1 MKKIFLILFALI
13 VGVIFVSCG
22 NDDDTSVEKNFTN
35 KTFTV
40 GGIEFTMIAVEGGTF
55 TMGATPEQGDD
66 ASNNEKPAHQVTLSN
81 YYIGETEVTQALWKA
96 VMGTNPSASVGND
109 LPVESI
115 SYEDANE
122 FIAKLNEI
130 TGKKFRLP
138 TEAEWEYAARGGK
151 KTSNFKFAGSND
163 IDAVA
168 WYKDNSDNKTH
179 AVKTKIPNELGLYDM
194 TGNVEE
200 WCSDWFGDYDS
211 EIQKNPQGPSSGYE
225 RIIRGGY
232 YFSVPKR
239 SRISYRMHDTPSSRY
254 GNNGLRLSLSQ

>member
-109 LPVESI
+109 LPAESI

-179 AVKTKIPNELGLYDM
+179 AVKTKIPNE
-194 TGNVEE
+194 
-200 WCSDWFGDYDS
+200 
-211 EIQKNPQGPSSGYE
+211 
-225 RIIRGGY
+225 
-232 YFSVPKR
+232 
-239 SRISYRMHDTPSSRY
+239 
-254 GNNGLRLSLSQ
+254 